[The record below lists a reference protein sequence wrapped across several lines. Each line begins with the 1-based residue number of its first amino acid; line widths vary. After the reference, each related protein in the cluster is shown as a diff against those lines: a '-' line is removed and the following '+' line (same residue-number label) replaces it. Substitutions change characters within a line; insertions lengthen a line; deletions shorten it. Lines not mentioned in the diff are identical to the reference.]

1 MRIRRLALGLAVS
14 TLMLIAGAG
23 YALGDPSPATIS
35 EIQGASHI
43 SPLLGQSVTG
53 VEGVVMARRTAG
65 GRGFWFQDPD
75 GDGDDATSDGVFV
88 FLNQPPAAQIGNVV
102 RVSGTVSEFRSG
114 GATSTNLTITQ
125 INSSNANV
133 EILSSGNP
141 PPLPV
146 VLGVSGRLPPT
157 ENIDDDSQTTRDIE
171 VSNDYDPAD
180 DAIDFYESLEGMIV
194 RINSGAAVVGPTKSF
209 GEITVLP
216 DGGSWA
222 TGLRTPRGGI
232 LLDGYTDPNPERVQI
247 DDEILRDQITPR
259 PSNAM
264 PDMDVGSVVTS
275 PIIGPIDY
283 TFANYKIQATTTPTF
298 VPSNIDRESATPPR
312 DQELLVATFNV
323 ENLSAVSP
331 QTKFDELAGM
341 VVENLS
347 SPDLLGIEEIQDDTG
362 PTNDGTV
369 DASQTWTKLI
379 AAIQAAGGPLYEYRQ
394 IDPVNNADGGAPGSN
409 IRVGFLFRTDRG
421 LSFIDRPGGDAT
433 TSTSVIPIPPGPRLS
448 LSPGRIDPNNPAYFE
463 TRKSLAGEFR
473 FRGKKLFAIVVH
485 FSSKTDDQPLFG
497 RFQPPTRFS
506 EIARHGQAQ
515 VVADFVEDIR
525 AVDPNAYVVV
535 LGDINDFEFSDTVG
549 ILESGGT
556 TTFVDT
562 MPANERYS
570 YVFEGNSQVLDQ
582 ILGSDSIL
590 ARLVEYDVVH
600 VNSEFAVQ
608 ASDHEPSVARIKMI
622 GEP

>member
-1 MRIRRLALGLAVS
+1 VS
-14 TLMLIAGAG
+14 TLTLIAGAG
-23 YALGDPSPATIS
+23 YAVGDPAPATIS

-43 SPLLGQSVTG
+43 SPLLGESVTG
-53 VEGVVMARRTAG
+53 VEGVVTARRTAG

-88 FLNQPPAAQIGNVV
+88 FLNQAPSAQIGNVV

-125 INSSNANV
+125 INSSNTNV

-141 PPLPV
+141 LPLPI

-157 ENIDDDSQTTRDIE
+157 EKIDDDSETTRDIE
-171 VSNDYDPAD
+171 VSDDYDPTD

-232 LLDGYTDPNPERVQI
+232 LLGGYTDPNPERVQI

-259 PSNAM
+259 PSIAM
-264 PDMDVGSVVTS
+264 PDMDVGAVVTS

-283 TFANYKIQATTTPTF
+283 TFANYKIQATTIPTF
-298 VPSNIDRESATPPR
+298 VPSSIERESATPPR

-331 QTKFDELAGM
+331 QAKFDELAGM
-341 VVENLS
+341 VVDNLS

-362 PTNDGTV
+362 PTNDGAV
-369 DASQTWTKLI
+369 DASQTWTRLI

-433 TSTSVIPIPPGPRLS
+433 TSTSVIANPSGPRLS

-485 FSSKTDDQPLFG
+485 FSSKSDDQPLFG

-535 LGDINDFEFSDTVG
+535 LGDINDFEFSETVG

>member
-14 TLMLIAGAG
+14 TLTLIAGAG

-35 EIQGASHI
+35 EIQGASHS

-53 VEGVVMARRTAG
+53 VEGVVTARRTAG
-65 GRGFWFQDPD
+65 GRGFWFQDPS

-88 FLNQPPAAQIGNVV
+88 FLNQAPAAQIGNVV

-125 INSSNANV
+125 INSSNAHV

-171 VSNDYDPAD
+171 ISNDYDPAD

-283 TFANYKIQATTTPTF
+283 TFANYKVQATTTPTF
-298 VPSNIDRESATPPR
+298 VPSSIDRESATPPR

-341 VVENLS
+341 VVDNLS

-433 TSTSVIPIPPGPRLS
+433 TSTSVIPTPPGPRLS

-515 VVADFVEDIR
+515 VVADFVEEIR

>member
-1 MRIRRLALGLAVS
+1 VS
-14 TLMLIAGAG
+14 TLTLIAGAG
-23 YALGDPSPATIS
+23 YAVGDPAPATIS

-43 SPLLGQSVTG
+43 SPLLGESVTG
-53 VEGVVMARRTAG
+53 VEGVVTARRTAG

-88 FLNQPPAAQIGNVV
+88 FLNQAPSAQIGNVV

-141 PPLPV
+141 LPLPI

-157 ENIDDDSQTTRDIE
+157 EKIDDDSETTRDIE
-171 VSNDYDPAD
+171 VSDDYDPTD

-232 LLDGYTDPNPERVQI
+232 LLGGYTDPNPERVQI

-259 PSNAM
+259 PSIAM
-264 PDMDVGSVVTS
+264 PDMDVGAVVTS

-283 TFANYKIQATTTPTF
+283 TFANYKIQATTIPTF
-298 VPSNIDRESATPPR
+298 VPSSIERESATPPR

-331 QTKFDELAGM
+331 QAKFDELAGM
-341 VVENLS
+341 VVDNLS

-362 PTNDGTV
+362 PTNDGAV
-369 DASQTWTKLI
+369 DASQTWTRLI

-433 TSTSVIPIPPGPRLS
+433 TSTSVIANPSGPRLS

-485 FSSKTDDQPLFG
+485 FSSKSDDQPLFG

-535 LGDINDFEFSDTVG
+535 LGDINDFEFSETVG

-562 MPANERYS
+562 MPPNERYS

>member
-1 MRIRRLALGLAVS
+1 VRIRRLALGLAVS
-14 TLMLIAGAG
+14 TLTLIAGAG

-35 EIQGASHI
+35 EIQGASHS

-53 VEGVVMARRTAG
+53 VEGVVTARRTAG
-65 GRGFWFQDPD
+65 GRGFWFQDPS

-88 FLNQPPAAQIGNVV
+88 FLNQAPAAQIGNVV

-125 INSSNANV
+125 INSSNAHV

-171 VSNDYDPAD
+171 ISNDYDPAD

-283 TFANYKIQATTTPTF
+283 TFANYKVQATTTPTF
-298 VPSNIDRESATPPR
+298 VPSSIDRESATPPR

-331 QTKFDELAGM
+331 QAKFDELAGM
-341 VVENLS
+341 VVDNLS

-362 PTNDGTV
+362 PTNDGAV
-369 DASQTWTKLI
+369 DASQTWARLI

-433 TSTSVIPIPPGPRLS
+433 TSTSVISNPSGPRLS

-485 FSSKTDDQPLFG
+485 FSSKSDDQPLFG

-562 MPANERYS
+562 MPATERYS

-622 GEP
+622 GAP

>member
-1 MRIRRLALGLAVS
+1 VS
-14 TLMLIAGAG
+14 TLTLIAGAG
-23 YALGDPSPATIS
+23 YAVGDPAPATIS

-43 SPLLGQSVTG
+43 SPLLGESVTG
-53 VEGVVMARRTAG
+53 VEGVVTARRTAG

-88 FLNQPPAAQIGNVV
+88 FLNQAPSAQIGNVV

-125 INSSNANV
+125 INSSNTNV

-141 PPLPV
+141 LPLPI

-157 ENIDDDSQTTRDIE
+157 EKIDDDSETTRDIE
-171 VSNDYDPAD
+171 VSDDYDPTD

-232 LLDGYTDPNPERVQI
+232 LLGGYTDPNPERVQI

-259 PSNAM
+259 PSIAM
-264 PDMDVGSVVTS
+264 PDMDVGAVVTS

-283 TFANYKIQATTTPTF
+283 TFANYKIQATTIPTF
-298 VPSNIDRESATPPR
+298 VPSSIERERATPPR

-331 QTKFDELAGM
+331 QAKFDELAGM
-341 VVENLS
+341 VVDNLS

-362 PTNDGTV
+362 PTNDGAV
-369 DASQTWTKLI
+369 DASQTWTRLI

-433 TSTSVIPIPPGPRLS
+433 TSTSVIANPSGPRLS

-485 FSSKTDDQPLFG
+485 FSSKSDDQPLFG

-535 LGDINDFEFSDTVG
+535 LGDINDFEFSETVG

-562 MPANERYS
+562 MPPNERYS

>member
-1 MRIRRLALGLAVS
+1 VS
-14 TLMLIAGAG
+14 TLTLIAGAG
-23 YALGDPSPATIS
+23 YAVGDPAPATIS

-43 SPLLGQSVTG
+43 SPLLGESVTG
-53 VEGVVMARRTAG
+53 VEGVVTARRTAG

-88 FLNQPPAAQIGNVV
+88 FLNQAPSAQIGNVV

-125 INSSNANV
+125 INSSNTNV

-141 PPLPV
+141 LPLPI

-157 ENIDDDSQTTRDIE
+157 EKIDDDSETTRDIE
-171 VSNDYDPAD
+171 VSDDYDPTD

-232 LLDGYTDPNPERVQI
+232 LLGGYTDPNPERVQI

-259 PSNAM
+259 PSIAM
-264 PDMDVGSVVTS
+264 PDMDVGAVVTS

-283 TFANYKIQATTTPTF
+283 TFANYKIQATTIPTF
-298 VPSNIDRESATPPR
+298 VPSSIERESATPPR

-331 QTKFDELAGM
+331 QAKFDELAGM
-341 VVENLS
+341 VVDNLS

-362 PTNDGTV
+362 PTNDGAV
-369 DASQTWTKLI
+369 DASQTWTRLI

-433 TSTSVIPIPPGPRLS
+433 TSTSVIANPSGPRLS

-485 FSSKTDDQPLFG
+485 FSSKSDDQPLFG

-535 LGDINDFEFSDTVG
+535 LGDINDFEFSETVG

-562 MPANERYS
+562 MPPNERYS

>member
-14 TLMLIAGAG
+14 TLTLIAGAG
-23 YALGDPSPATIS
+23 YAVGDPAPATIS

-43 SPLLGQSVTG
+43 SPLLGESVTG
-53 VEGVVMARRTAG
+53 VEGVVTARRTAG

-88 FLNQPPAAQIGNVV
+88 FLNQAPSAQIGNVV

-125 INSSNANV
+125 INSSNTNV

-141 PPLPV
+141 LPLPI

-157 ENIDDDSQTTRDIE
+157 EKIDDDSETTRDIE
-171 VSNDYDPAD
+171 VSDDYDPTD

-232 LLDGYTDPNPERVQI
+232 LLGGYTDPNPERVQI

-259 PSNAM
+259 PSIAM
-264 PDMDVGSVVTS
+264 PDMDVGAVVTS

-283 TFANYKIQATTTPTF
+283 TFANYKIQATTIPTF
-298 VPSNIDRESATPPR
+298 VPSSIERESATPPR

-331 QTKFDELAGM
+331 QAKFDELAGM
-341 VVENLS
+341 VVDNLS

-362 PTNDGTV
+362 PTNDGAV
-369 DASQTWTKLI
+369 DASQTWTRLI

-433 TSTSVIPIPPGPRLS
+433 TSTSVIANPSGPRLS

-485 FSSKTDDQPLFG
+485 FSSKSDDQPLFG

-535 LGDINDFEFSDTVG
+535 LGDINDFEFSETVG

-562 MPANERYS
+562 MPPNERYS